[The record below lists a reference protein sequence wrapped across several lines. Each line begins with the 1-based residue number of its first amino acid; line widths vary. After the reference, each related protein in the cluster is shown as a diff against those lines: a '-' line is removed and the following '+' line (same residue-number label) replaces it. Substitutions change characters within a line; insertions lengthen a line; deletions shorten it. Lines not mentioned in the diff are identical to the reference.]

1 VTRRPGGEPPRL
13 DGPRFDGPRFVAK
26 RDGRRAAFEAAKIK
40 SAVWRAML
48 AVGDGD
54 EAFADDVAAV
64 VALALRREAQLKGDL
79 EWTPTIEEI
88 QDRVERALVEMGR
101 AAVAKAYILY
111 RDRRARA
118 RAAAELEERRTRE
131 EAARN
136 ERDARDA
143 RTHDEAAADA
153 DAFDEAPRV
162 QVRRADRTSPWS
174 RGRIA
179 AALVAEADLER
190 ELAQEVAH
198 AVEQRV
204 LASGLREVSTALVR
218 ALVDHELVAR
228 GSIEALRRT
237 EPIALPRHDLA
248 RLSSGAAAE
257 VWEPWRRS
265 DVVVGGAAPFDG
277 LARAGS
283 GANDLLATV
292 GGEVLRRYALSDVL
306 DARSAQLHAA
316 GELHVED
323 LCRPQRFLHLSVPA
337 DVLGGEVGLASDAPY
352 AALAT
357 MAELL
362 DSTSRGATIESAGP
376 LVRALFENG
385 DALVPWLVA
394 LGSVARAAGQRV
406 LLRCDGPVHAAER
419 AALVES
425 LCTERDGLPLPL
437 LVLDVEHVHELL
449 AGGPVPRHALLAALE
464 AQRILVGW
472 HRGDGAPCGLAGARG
487 RGERG
492 LVAVAGAV
500 GLNLPR
506 LARRAGSGGE
516 ERFFEELFGLLS
528 CAIEAARSLAHF
540 QERAGPLRRG
550 ARETRRLHARTTHA
564 LVPIGLGEALA
575 QLCDGEVD
583 PRLGA
588 RVLGLVAEAAARFP
602 EPGAPKVELCS
613 FFGAEAARRLAFTDR
628 TAQDAPRSQ
637 QAWLFAEMAGRDAL
651 VRAYTTGF
659 ALGPTAAWRSGECEA
674 ELVRTVP
681 SGVLHPAPPR
691 VNSVAPGVAIERFA
705 AARRAAL
712 EGERDQR
719 ERLGRD
725 VFTQASLRD
734 SPTDELV
741 PAPLRSSL
749 RLVPRTA
756 ERTAEPAASPEQP

>member
-1 VTRRPGGEPPRL
+1 MTRRFGGENTRP
-13 DGPRFDGPRFVAK
+13 DAPRFVAK
-26 RDGRRAAFEAAKIK
+26 RDGRRAAFEATKIK

-64 VALALRREAQLKGDL
+64 VALALRREAQLKGDV

-118 RAAAELEERRTRE
+118 RAAAQHDERRAHLHAARTTDALAESARSDGARS
-131 EAARN
+131 EAAL
-136 ERDARDA
+136 D
-143 RTHDEAAADA
+143 DET
-153 DAFDEAPRV
+153 PRV
-162 QVRRADRTSPWS
+162 HVRRADRTSPWS

-190 ELAQEVAH
+190 ELAQHVAA
-198 AVEQRV
+198 AVEERV
-204 LASGLREVSTALVR
+204 LASGLHEVSTALVR
-218 ALVDHELVAR
+218 ALVDHELVTR
-228 GSIEALRRT
+228 GCVEALRRT

-248 RLSSGAAAE
+248 RLASGAAAE

-277 LARAGS
+277 LARPTS
-283 GANDLLATV
+283 GANDLSATI

-323 LCRPQRFLHLSVPA
+323 LCRPQRFLHVSVPA
-337 DVLGGEVGLASDAPY
+337 DVLGGEAGLPAEAPH

-357 MAELL
+357 VAELL
-362 DSTSRGATIESAGP
+362 DSTSRGATLEAVGA

-385 DALVPWLVA
+385 DGLVPWLVA
-394 LGSVARAAGQRV
+394 LGAVARAAGQRV
-406 LLRCDGPVHAAER
+406 VLRCDGPVHAAER
-419 AALVES
+419 AALVEV
-425 LCTERDGLPLPL
+425 LCNERDGASLPL
-437 LVLDVEHVHELL
+437 LLLDVEHVHELL
-449 AGGPVPRHALLAALE
+449 ANGPVPRAALLAALE
-464 AQRILVGW
+464 SQRILVAW

-506 LARRAGSGGE
+506 LARRAGRGGE

-528 CAIEAARSLAHF
+528 CALEAARSLAHF

-550 ARETRRLHARTTHA
+550 ARDARRLHARTTHA
-564 LVPIGLGEALA
+564 FVPIGLAEALA
-575 QLCDGEVD
+575 LLCDGDVD
-583 PRLGA
+583 PGLGA

-651 VRAYTTGF
+651 VRAYSTGF

-681 SGVLHPAPPR
+681 TGVLYPAPLR
-691 VNSVAPGVAIERFA
+691 VNSAAPGIAIERFA
-705 AARRAAL
+705 AARRATL
-712 EGERDQR
+712 QGEREQR
-719 ERLGRD
+719 DRLGRD
-725 VFTQASLRD
+725 VFSQASLAD
-734 SPTDELV
+734 TATDELV
-741 PAPLRSSL
+741 PAPLRSNL
-749 RLVPRTA
+749 RLVPRAA
-756 ERTAEPAASPEQP
+756 ERGAPAEQL